1 MPEWKPKILCRLALV
16 KLSPTR
22 EAEIVDELSQNLED
36 RYQEHLASGQS
47 QDAAF
52 RTSLDELND
61 ENLLARGSP
70 ALWPLPLSC
79 GPMSGTDFRE
89 HRRASNPRP
98 RLSFDIF

>member
-61 ENLLARGSP
+61 ENLLARGLASP
-70 ALWPLPLSC
+70 LAFAAVL
-79 GPMSGTDFRE
+79 
-89 HRRASNPRP
+89 RADVGDGFSRTPP
-98 RLSFDIF
+98 CFESAATP